1 MAKQEDRKKHK
12 KRLKEK
18 RKAEKRAARGRF
30 PQLVIIP
37 DGEDPGFMR
46 VVEELVDSFDFDDP
60 DSCSSDDRH
69 MYLLLRTLG
78 LDGIFARLDSQS
90 VAEVAAKHELS
101 REDLIDEILVPLLT
115 HLGEWI
121 FERLPDQ
128 YRTNPLPFYFY
139 DIVPQA
145 KHLSIRFQFLPHV
158 KSPHGTIYL
167 SPLEPTVRI
176 NDEDF
181 KVGFTRHALER
192 ACHRLALNQ
201 PITYY
206 DFKRVATHFKTC
218 EYFEVISLP
227 DEQLALRLLGLC
239 SDDLIDIYLR
249 DVAGLDESRI
259 SSGKCFFVLG
269 YCPLQIVRNY
279 AVATTFLCPGY
290 RGTPEHALID
300 STTMSAN
307 ERRALHAMASS
318 ATLADAIRGHQT
330 EALRWYHRNGVPQ
343 VITLEGNIY
352 GIR

>member
-1 MAKQEDRKKHK
+1 MAKQEDRKKQK

-18 RKAEKRAARGRF
+18 RKAEKRAARSRF
-30 PQLVIIP
+30 PHLVIIP
-37 DGEDPGFMR
+37 DGEDRGFMR

-60 DSCSSDDRH
+60 DTCSSDDRH
-69 MYLLLRTLG
+69 MYLLLRTVG
-78 LDGIFARLDSQS
+78 LDGIYAWIDSQS
-90 VAEVAAKHELS
+90 AAEFAAKQELS
-101 REDLIDEILVPLLT
+101 RKDLMEEIVVPLLT

-121 FERLPDQ
+121 FDRLPDQ
-128 YRTNPLPFYFY
+128 YRANPLPFYFY

-158 KSPHGTIYL
+158 KSLHGTIYF

-192 ACHRLALNQ
+192 ACQRLALNQ
-201 PITYY
+201 PITYC
-206 DFKRVATHFKTC
+206 DFRRVAIHFKTC

-227 DEQLALRLLGLC
+227 DEQQALRLLGLC
-239 SDDLIDIYLR
+239 SDDLMDIYLR
-249 DVAGLDESRI
+249 DVAGLDESTI

-269 YCPLQIVRNY
+269 YCPLQIVRDY

-290 RGTPEHALID
+290 RGTPEHALVNA
-300 STTMSAN
+300 TTMSAN
-307 ERRALHAMASS
+307 ERRTLHAMASS
-318 ATLADAIRGHQT
+318 ATLADVISGHQT

-343 VITLEGNIY
+343 VITLERNIY
-352 GIR
+352 RVR